1 MDINSIVSFME
12 QNYQLFVLIPTI
24 LFVFIILFWTLVGF
38 IRGFRCSLFR
48 LGIMFISLACAIGV
62 FFILSN
68 DGGKLL
74 YQISAGFIDYG
85 ESLEI
90 DTTNVHNFFDVV
102 EQVIIKQVEA
112 ESGVGSVAI
121 ELMPQI
127 NAYSDM
133 AVNVVSFVVSFVI
146 YFIVIILLSIFYLLF
161 FREGKYRAKAR
172 RLGYPY
178 KKRKILGGLIGL
190 LRGTVVGLFT
200 LSLIGIFF
208 YSATGLKTKNTEV
221 TFKDQTFSDYY
232 DLNNAVRGIGNEGIF
247 KILNQYRDSNNVPYY
262 LFMVD
267 AIFSGDIVVDG
278 KVTGTVYLS
287 HELAS
292 ITGVANDLIDLI
304 GKYGGA
310 DLTMDV
316 IDSPTSEEAL
326 NTLDKLFSNE
336 NFNTELTNIID
347 KYEGTEY
354 IKNFMKLTIA
364 ALANNVDQFVEDE
377 STLGF
382 YYYVFGDS
390 KDPNYNPN
398 NYILPQDLLTFND
411 CKTLLLAVI
420 NSIPN
425 AIDLYQYASIDD
437 DGEKGFAEVA
447 VHITNKSLH
456 TVKSFYDKAKEISVF
471 EDGTAKNKNVNLMI
485 NRTIDYSLINFVKI
499 SNDEGVEEPII
510 TEPLYGTTYVDWT
523 KEFGDVIETSDS
535 MVDLTAICMDEY
547 DNQPE
552 NDKSMSNAL
561 TYVFGEN
568 YPEKNAVDAD
578 YNQIVDAA
586 SRLDSVDILLNSEVT
601 YNVLEST
608 ISTFMAVDEVKI
620 PRDIN
625 FSDRLDAN
633 GNILEKGELR
643 ILLEEFR
650 TLIGKGIT
658 SYVSRDLSNLNVVRE
673 LLNLFGENVSKDS
686 EETVLDSALESK
698 VIYYT
703 LSACMI
709 ASGNSS
715 NELFRNIYVPKQ
727 ARINHAYI
735 LNEEEISV
743 EVVSKAEL
751 IQMYDSFRLMM
762 NEIDDL
768 NELTSNP
775 LRMVEVLKDEEV
787 KESVLESS
795 ILAATISRFTES
807 NVLSSPSYQD
817 MFSVPMY
824 LSFDNEDEDETIL
837 NNWIKEDGEL
847 DNLLNALNY
856 VDIDSL
862 ATGNQKAIHEF
873 TTLEENEV
881 NELCKSNIIHYS
893 FGGILTKQISN
904 DSFKVVVPKDCY
916 TDDPLIEGNNLDYLA
931 TKEIYNML
939 HAASYVIIYDEK
951 EESISYDLNQISLNK
966 EEVLS
971 STIFHATMVNSLV
984 EASLDEG
991 MANTLVIPTI
1001 YQEVNYDKFKE
1012 SNWYINKEVNKVLTS
1027 IDVLEINLN
1036 DILNGE
1042 INMDTFLT
1050 KVLGLD
1056 EPSLEDPNRS
1066 KIEVICDSLIMSRSL
1081 TNAVMTNE
1089 NTKEQVVVPTNALD
1103 SSLSNENDT
1112 YISSIEWEVLI
1123 SGIKTA
1129 FELESD
1135 DNILDVFNEE
1145 GLSKNVNVFFTN
1157 ENDEEYQNKKKSLF
1171 NSFILE
1177 ASMVKNVQ
1185 TELSKDTNNVVVPV
1199 FMINEDSEGLWKAKR
1214 ANNSY
1219 TILENNYGELGNLLD
1234 SFNVTGLG
1242 TYYGTDE
1249 FNQKSEEMMSVE
1261 SVLINSKDNNESIDS
1276 KLKKQAIFLKSYL
1289 ISTTIIS
1296 KIIPLDDGENPALV
1310 IPDEYDYESTED
1322 LEQKLTLD
1330 SPWFTSKEI
1339 NKIMDAINQL
1349 QLDITNN
1356 SVTMSVSVVLKLNDE
1371 LLYKVDVEVAKRAYV
1386 VNKSDILSQTMT
1398 KQVKDHSTENNGKM
1412 VIPTDVYDDR
1422 NTITSSEF
1430 VSAVDS
1436 LEQLGADQDTNL
1448 YMDEPTILVKNLFA
1462 GTENEYLA
1470 RREKVLQSKIIEYTM
1485 VSETYNTILDSEND
1499 DNNIIMP
1506 NILSNNN
1513 MPSDDYWYLNNN
1525 KDSELTSLLDV
1536 IYELKLGDSFGEEN
1550 FGTLLNDNIKATN
1563 IFYQE
1568 EDSELDKQAKAD
1580 LQNKLLQSDVLKAS
1594 LISTIISLSEEDNLI
1609 DIPSALND
1617 SKENIKTNY
1626 GENYNW
1632 IISKELNNIF
1642 TSLNEL
1648 SLPVDNESFNF
1659 DINKVVLKDY
1669 EMDNLLVS
1677 KSIWLTITNRLKTS
1691 GLYLLSSDLKEDDLF
1706 KNQAELYLSNTEID
1720 NTLKALKIVS
1730 TNDEINLSE
1739 IKVSNIFGDNYETNR
1754 NTILSSNTLSLTIVD
1769 ILQDAFN
1776 KTSENTTNYQTTAFI
1791 PKDLKVEFDDNKV
1804 IENNE
1809 IIDRWLGNSESTN
1822 FDNEL
1827 YSLFT
1832 IIKRNNWANLI
1843 DSRSPIVINVNEYVG
1858 SDNIVIDNRNVLLTS
1873 LIMNATLTKALYT
1886 IGKVEEQYQNE
1897 INQVINLE
1905 EYYLATNWHQDNKL
1919 KSTLTNLQF

>member
-12 QNYQLFVLIPTI
+12 QNYQLFILIPTL

-62 FFILSN
+62 FFVISN

-74 YQISAGFIDYG
+74 YQISASFVDYG
-85 ESLEI
+85 ESLGI
-90 DTTNVHNFFDVV
+90 DTTNVHNFVDVV

-112 ESGVGSVAI
+112 ESGVGSVTI

-146 YFIVIILLSIFYLLF
+146 YFIVIILLSIVYLLF
-161 FREGKYRAKAR
+161 FREGRYRAKAR
-172 RLGYPY
+172 RLGYSY
-178 KKRKILGGLIGL
+178 KKRRILGGLIGL

-232 DLNNAVRGIGNEGIF
+232 DLNNAIRGIGNEGIF
-247 KILNQYRDSNNVPYY
+247 KILNQYRDNNNVPYY

-316 IDSPTSEEAL
+316 ITSPTSEEAL

-364 ALANNVDQFVEDE
+364 ALANNVDEFVEDE

-425 AIDLYQYASIDD
+425 AIDLYQYANSDD

-447 VHITNKSLH
+447 VHLTNKSLH
-456 TVKSFYDKAKEISVF
+456 TVNAFYDKAKEISLF
-471 EDGTAKNKNVNLMI
+471 ENGSAKNKNVNLMI

-547 DNQPE
+547 DKQPE
-552 NDKSMSNAL
+552 NEKSMSNTL

-568 YPEKNAVDAD
+568 YPNKNNVDTD

-586 SRLDSVDILLNSEVT
+586 SRLDSVDILLNSDVT

-686 EETVLDSALESK
+686 EETVLDSVLESK

-703 LSACMI
+703 LSACML
-709 ASGNSS
+709 ASSNSS
-715 NELFRNIYVPKQ
+715 NELFRNIYVPKV
-727 ARINHAYI
+727 ARINHSYT
-735 LNEEEISV
+735 LNREEVSV
-743 EVVSKAEL
+743 EVVSRAEL
-751 IQMYDSFRLMM
+751 VQMYDSFRLMM

-787 KESVLESS
+787 KDSVLESS
-795 ILAATISRFTES
+795 ILAATISRFTEA

-824 LSFDNEDEDETIL
+824 LSFDNEDEHETIL

-951 EESISYDLNQISLNK
+951 EESISYDLNQITINK

-984 EASLDEG
+984 EASLDET

-1001 YQEVNYDKFKE
+1001 YQEVNYDEFKK
-1012 SNWYINKEVNKVLTS
+1012 SNWYKNKEVNKVLTS

-1036 DILNGE
+1036 DLLNGE

-1066 KIEVICDSLIMSRSL
+1066 KIEIICDSLVMSRSL

-1089 NTKEQVVVPTNALD
+1089 STKEQVVVPTDALD
-1103 SSLSNENDT
+1103 SSLSDENDT
-1112 YISSIEWEVLI
+1112 YISYIEWEVLI

-1135 DNILDVFNEE
+1135 DNILDVFNAE

-1157 ENDEEYQNKKKSLF
+1157 ENDEEYQNKKQALF
-1171 NSFILE
+1171 SSFILE

-1185 TELSKDTNNVVVPV
+1185 TELSKDTNNVVVPA
-1199 FMINEDSEGLWKAKR
+1199 FMINEDSEELWKAKR
-1214 ANNSY
+1214 ANSSY

-1242 TYYGTDE
+1242 AYYGTDE

-1261 SVLINSKDNNESIDS
+1261 SVLINSNDDKEAINS
-1276 KLKKQAIFLKSYL
+1276 KLEKQTIFLKSYL

-1310 IPDEYDYESTED
+1310 IPDEYDYESTQT
-1322 LEQKLTLD
+1322 LEEELTLD
-1330 SPWFTSKEI
+1330 SPWFKNEEI
-1339 NKIMDAINQL
+1339 NKIIDAINQL
-1349 QLDITNN
+1349 QLDITDN
-1356 SVTMSVSVVLKLNDE
+1356 SVTMSVSVVLKLNDD
-1371 LLYKVDVEVAKRAYV
+1371 LLYDVDVEVDKRAYV
-1386 VNKSDILSQTMT
+1386 VNASDILSQTMT
-1398 KQVKDHSTENNGKM
+1398 KQVKDYSTENNGKM
-1412 VIPTDVYDDR
+1412 VIPTSVYDER
-1422 NTITSSEF
+1422 NTILSSEF

-1436 LEQLGADQDTNL
+1436 LEELGADQNTNL
-1448 YMDEPTILVKNLFA
+1448 YMDEPTVLVKNLFK
-1462 GTENEYLA
+1462 GTDSEYQQ
-1470 RREKVLQSKIIEYTM
+1470 RRSKVLQSKIMEYTM
-1485 VSETYNTILDSEND
+1485 VSETYNTIINSENEN
-1499 DNNIIMP
+1499 NNIIMP

-1513 MPSDDYWYLNNN
+1513 MPSNGYWYLNNDN
-1525 KDSELTSLLDV
+1525 DSELTSLLDV
-1536 IYELKLGDSFGEEN
+1536 IYELGIGDDFGEGNFGDS
-1550 FGTLLNDNIKATN
+1550 LNEKIKATN

-1568 EDSELDKQAKAD
+1568 EDTNADKENKDDLQAK
-1580 LQNKLLQSDVLKAS
+1580 LLKSNVLKAS
-1594 LISTIISLSEEDNLI
+1594 LISTIVSLSEDELI
-1609 DIPSALND
+1609 DIPSILND
-1617 SKENIKTNY
+1617 DKETIKSKYSESYAWLTSN
-1626 GENYNW
+1626 
-1632 IISKELNNIF
+1632 ELDNIF

-1648 SLPVDNESFNF
+1648 ALPVNNDGFTF

-1669 EMDNLLVS
+1669 DTTKLLAS

-1691 GLYLLSSDLKEDDLF
+1691 GLYLLSSDLNEDDVF
-1706 KNQAELYLSNTEID
+1706 NNNEELYLNSAEID
-1720 NTLKALKIVS
+1720 NTLEALKIVS
-1730 TNDEINLSE
+1730 TNDEINLSS
-1739 IKVSNIFGDNYETNR
+1739 IKVSNIFGDNYEANR
-1754 NTILSSNTLSLTIVD
+1754 NIILSSNTLSLTIVD
-1769 ILQDAFN
+1769 ILQDAFS
-1776 KTSENTTNYQTTAFI
+1776 KTSESATNNQTTAFI
-1791 PKDLKVEFDDNKV
+1791 PKDLKVEFGEDKV
-1804 IENNE
+1804 IGDNDY
-1809 IIDRWLGNSESTN
+1809 IQRWLGANESTN

-1832 IIKRNNWANLI
+1832 IIKRNNWAALI
-1843 DSRSPIVINVNEYVG
+1843 DERSAIVIDVSDYVG
-1858 SDNIVIDNRNVLLTS
+1858 SVNEDSRNVLLTS
-1873 LIMNATLTKALYT
+1873 LIMNATLTKALNNVHGAIDDSY
-1886 IGKVEEQYQNE
+1886 KEEVNE
-1897 INQVINLE
+1897 MINLE
-1905 EYYLATNWHQDNKL
+1905 MNYLDTKWHKEDKL
-1919 KSTLTNLQF
+1919 KSTLSNLSL